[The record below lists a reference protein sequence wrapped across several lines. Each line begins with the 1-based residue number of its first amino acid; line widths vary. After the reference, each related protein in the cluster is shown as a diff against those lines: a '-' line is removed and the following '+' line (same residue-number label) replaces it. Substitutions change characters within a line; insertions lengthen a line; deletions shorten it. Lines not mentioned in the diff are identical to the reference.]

1 MKYTTS
7 AATIALMELM
17 PQSTLQLR
25 IAPMGGSV
33 ALRNDC
39 QFTKLS

>member
-7 AATIALMELM
+7 APTIALMELM

-33 ALRNDC
+33 ALRNYR
-39 QFTKLS
+39 QSTKWS